1 MRLGRFTRMTV
12 AFLALS
18 ALPRTVIAQGGFV
31 VVTIQNQHAST
42 VSLDLPH
49 DHAGPIGLSLL
60 LSALP
65 PDHVVVIRSPGGDKP
80 LAVLAAYGPARGPQW
95 YDAILPADSDEAG
108 HVTIEVGLE
117 NGKLVPS
124 EERVSVQILDMRLA
138 GLGPIH

>member
-1 MRLGRFTRMTV
+1 MRLGQLTRMIV

-18 ALPRTVIAQGGFV
+18 APSRTALAEGGFV
-31 VVTIQNQHAST
+31 VVTIQNHLAST
-42 VSLDLPH
+42 VSLDLPR

-65 PDHVVVIRSPGGDKP
+65 PDHVVVIRRPGGHKP
-80 LAVLAAYGPARGPQW
+80 LAVLAAYGPAHGPQW

-124 EERVSVQILDMRLA
+124 AERVSVQILDMRLA
-138 GLGPIH
+138 GLAPTH